1 MIPSINLSM
10 KSLFLEKVVPLALI
24 PGYLV
29 ALGGQ
34 RFDSLKGNNEIP
46 IKILLKHT
54 EKGSN

>member
-1 MIPSINLSM
+1 MSM